1 MNFKT
6 LAFKKKT
13 TEGVNADSK
22 ERCLISD
29 LFPQDVEDLSFKQ
42 WCFCS
47 RCLTLHRL

>member
-29 LFPQDVEDLSFKQ
+29 LFPQDVEDPQFHAMVFL
-42 WCFCS
+42 
-47 RCLTLHRL
+47 